1 MPRVTAAAVLS
12 ILLWPGAALG
22 QIPGVDIFVDQQV
35 NESGERSRCD
45 LINAANADL
54 VVLSDTAEL
63 MLVSTQDTI
72 LEDTFVDEDN
82 NVFIGDQPVGFI
94 DFATDGDGFR
104 TLWWLAPSGFVVWID
119 TLTLEATE
127 SEWLPTD
134 FVDVPCNACDGFW
147 DNAADCPPP
156 DPGPTPD
163 RGPIFRICGAGFG
176 MLFGVVLL
184 GLVGLRCR
192 PWLTPA

>member
-1 MPRVTAAAVLS
+1 MFQPMPRVTAAAVLS

-94 DFATDGDGFR
+94 DFASRIQGQPPTAGR
-104 TLWWLAPSGFVVWID
+104 SSGF
-119 TLTLEATE
+119 A
-127 SEWLPTD
+127 
-134 FVDVPCNACDGFW
+134 VPVSGCSSAWCCSDWWACDAVRGSRRLETS
-147 DNAADCPPP
+147 A
-156 DPGPTPD
+156 TD
-163 RGPIFRICGAGFG
+163 RFHIQGDSLPCFYDQTHAGG
-176 MLFGVVLL
+176 
-184 GLVGLRCR
+184 
-192 PWLTPA
+192 